1 MVAAV
6 EPIEKSR
13 ECTAQ
18 EAYFARL
25 VACDGYSPSRAYKIA
40 WKSEAPVAKDLG
52 PRVRARVWVDRLIA
66 QLRERADAEGIAGL
80 NERRRLLAE
89 KYRVKIDPKKL
100 THREQIAAIELDSK
114 LNGDLRPDVVN
125 VAVGVSIGEML
136 GELSKGVGVIPV
148 ASAPDA
154 VQCFPQQGGQAAS
167 RESHKLEIAGSSPA
181 PAPFPQPIVNIAPT
195 ATGPAT
201 EGILPAHAM
210 APIAPEVWEGDE

>member
-1 MVAAV
+1 MVAAA
-6 EPIEKSR
+6 EPVTETR
-13 ECTAQ
+13 QCTGP
-18 EAYFARL
+18 EEYFARL
-25 VACDGYSPSRAYKIA
+25 IACEGWNAARAYKVA
-40 WKSEAPVAKDLG
+40 WKTAASSIDSRQQALRVLHRPHVAAK
-52 PRVRARVWVDRLIA
+52 IA

-148 ASAPDA
+148 ASATPAATVALA
-154 VQCFPQQGGQAAS
+154 VEAPKAQ
-167 RESHKLEIAGSSPA
+167 PA
-181 PAPFPQPIVNIAPT
+181 ILAQPIVNIAPT
-195 ATGPAT
+195 AIAAQP
-201 EGILPAHAM
+201 EGILPSHAI
-210 APIAPEVWEGDE
+210 AVAPEVWEGDE